1 MYLYDRDGY
10 CGVHF
15 RKIRLRIKDETER
28 EKAEVQAAHADRLQ
42 KLQQDFEQ
50 QLTDEKDKI
59 RYIISIWSLAYTAL
73 VHRQCCIDWA
83 EGQASCHLLNVPP

>member
-1 MYLYDRDGY
+1 LEDVTSTGTYVQSIILFVYLCDRNGY
-10 CGVHF
+10 CGICC

-28 EKAEVQAAHADRLQ
+28 EKAEIQAAHADRLQ

-59 RYIISIWSLAYTAL
+59 RY
-73 VHRQCCIDWA
+73 
-83 EGQASCHLLNVPP
+83 